1 MTLKRF
7 NIRVYGLL
15 LDQGRVLVSDEFI
28 RGQRVTKFPG
38 GGLELGEGTKDCLI
52 RELRE
57 EMGVEAL
64 DLRHFYTTD
73 FFQHSAYDASEQLIS
88 IYYRFAIAE
97 VQGSPYGTDPFGGN
111 GSAEWFRWLDLAT
124 AGMFSMCLPVDRAV
138 LALLTSRCGRGVA
151 SGPDDRAR

>member
-15 LDQGRVLVSDEFI
+15 LHQGHVLVSDEII

-52 RELRE
+52 REVRE
-57 EMGVEAL
+57 EMGVEAT

-73 FFQHSAYDASEQLIS
+73 FFQQSAYDPSEQLIS
-88 IYYRFAIAE
+88 IYYLFSLAE
-97 VQGSPYGTDPFGGN
+97 VHALSYGTAPFGDN
-111 GSAEWFRWLDLAT
+111 GTGAEWFRWLELDT
-124 AGMFSMCLPVDRAV
+124 AVETMMSLPVDRAV
-138 LALLTSRCGRGVA
+138 LALLTSEC
-151 SGPDDRAR
+151 